1 MELLMD
7 NILNFPNGDRE
18 TREVKR
24 IKKQRKDLNKQT
36 KKIKEQ
42 AELILKGEQ
51 NVSNVTRPCS

>member
-1 MELLMD
+1 MD
-7 NILNFPNGDRE
+7 SILNFPNGDRE

-24 IKKQRKDLNKQT
+24 VKKQRKDLNKQT

>member
-1 MELLMD
+1 MD

-36 KKIKEQ
+36 QKIKEQ